1 MLGERLVGLHL
12 MEYEVQPVTNY
23 PIPGDNRVEMVLYA
37 PCEQDETTGQV
48 WINAT
53 QSFQSVPLTTWTFS
67 IGGYQVCQK
76 WLKDRK
82 GRKLSNTEIEQYQKI
97 VAILAE
103 TTRIIR
109 DIDRAIEEYG
119 GWPISQA

>member
-1 MLGERLVGLHL
+1 

-23 PIPGDNRVEMVLYA
+23 PIPGHNRVEMVLYT
-37 PCEQDETTGQV
+37 PCEQDGTIGQV

-53 QSFQSVPLTTWTFS
+53 QSFQSVPLAAWTFS
-67 IGGYQVCQK
+67 IGGYQVCHK

-103 TTRIIR
+103 TTRIMR
-109 DIDRAIEEYG
+109 EIDRAIEEYG